1 MGWKLQITALA
12 PQARLRIAEIATM
25 LARLPGVDAEKA
37 RQGLHK
43 PPFDLPELKTEA
55 DARKLMAAIGKLGII
70 CQIREVTEKPPVGY
84 QAESVEA
91 KLPETL
97 DTAPTRNS
105 IELST
110 PRTSS
115 LDGKIELGA
124 PRTSNYD
131 GKIEPSSLGKS
142 VPIKP
147 YQKKSLLIVAFVFL
161 VAIVPLLVVLLI
173 KLTSGNDE
181 QITSSHPTIQEQSK
195 KAPPIS
201 AAKAKHTQ
209 AKKQMQESRKL
220 QEQASK
226 MADAGKAAQ
235 LLERATRLNPYDSR
249 AWKDLAVRYN
259 RMGEYLKAKTCEEYA
274 KRNEEMRQKL
284 VDISKAYIKTKTD
297 VQMDT
302 ATVQY
307 TFRDS
312 SLALNE
318 FAMQGT
324 ALKDTIVSMHPSKE
338 FILENQAHPEQRLQ
352 ALPDVLPIR

>member
-25 LARLPGVDAEKA
+25 LARLPGVDVEKA

-43 PPFDLPELKTEA
+43 PPFELPELKTEA

-70 CQIREVTEKPPVGY
+70 CQIREFTENPPVGY
-84 QAESVEA
+84 QAESGEK

-97 DTAPTRNS
+97 DTAPTRNN

-110 PRTSS
+110 PRTYSF
-115 LDGKIELGA
+115 DGKM
-124 PRTSNYD
+124 
-131 GKIEPSSLGKS
+131 EPSSQGKS
-142 VPIKP
+142 LPVKP

-173 KLTSGNDE
+173 KLND
-181 QITSSHPTIQEQSK
+181 QGASPQPTIQVQAP
-195 KAPPIS
+195 KAPPVS

-235 LLERATRLNPYDSR
+235 LLEKATRLNPYDSK
-249 AWKDLAVRYN
+249 AWKDLAARYN
-259 RMGEYLKAKTCEEYA
+259 RMGDYLKAKTCEEYA

-284 VDISKAYIKTKTD
+284 VDISKAYIKAKTD

-318 FAMQGT
+318 FATQGT